1 MKELVFL
8 LEERSIQE
16 VLRVVVPPLVPD
28 DVVCRFIPHEGKKD
42 LEKSIPRKL
51 RAWHG
56 AGVRFVVVR
65 DKNSGDCKTVKRN
78 LLKLCE
84 QGRRP
89 ETLVR
94 IVCHHLESWFLGDL
108 AAVETAFGLRG
119 IAKRQSQ
126 RKFSAPDKLVNAEQE
141 LRRLAPTY
149 QKVGGSRLIAPHMEI
164 PRNTSHSF
172 QVFISGICRL
182 AQSEFG
188 KP

>member
-1 MKELVFL
+1 L
-8 LEERSIQE
+8 
-16 VLRVVVPPLVPD
+16 VPPV
-28 DVVCRFIPHEGKKD
+28 VVCRFIPQEGKKD

-56 AGVRFVVVR
+56 AAVRFVVVR
-65 DKNSGDCKTVKRN
+65 DKNSGDCRVVKRN
-78 LLKLCE
+78 LLKLCA

-126 RKFSAPDKLVNAEQE
+126 RKFSAPDKLANAEQE
-141 LRRLAPTY
+141 LRRLAPIY
-149 QKVGGSRLIAPHMEI
+149 QKVGGSRLIAPHMNV
-164 PRNTSHSF
+164 RQNKSRSF
-172 QVFISGICRL
+172 QVFISGICRF